1 MGWPQSK
8 VTAPFQEEERDTDT
22 QGDGHVMME
31 AATAVMRPQAEDS
44 RSPKSFRRQE
54 GGALPRLG
62 LGSGL
67 QAARDESLLFGTV
80 CSPGDL
86 PTRVLTL
93 LPVTVPPATRP
104 PGRTTL
110 HTRVPPCIP
119 LHCPTLSCAVSQTP
133 VGHEGPRESWV
144 PGGVGGWT
152 FPAASCPLARSP
164 RFLLGALAE
173 ARTPSVKDR
182 HQAPACKTLTGPF
195 RTAVQLAALYRS
207 SPGTTQPHT
216 DPYK

>member
-1 MGWPQSK
+1 MRPGPNPSTCQWDLIWKQGFAEDQLRVRSLGWPQSK

-22 QGDGHVMME
+22 QGDGHVMTE
-31 AATAVMRPQAEDS
+31 AATGVMRPQAEDS
-44 RSPKSFRRQE
+44 RSPKSCRRQE

-80 CSPGDL
+80 CSPGDS

-93 LPVTVPPATRP
+93 LPVTVPPATCP

-152 FPAASCPLARSP
+152 FPAASCPQPGHPGFCWELWPRQGPPQSRTGIEHQHAR
-164 RFLLGALAE
+164 
-173 ARTPSVKDR
+173 
-182 HQAPACKTLTGPF
+182 H
-195 RTAVQLAALYRS
+195 
-207 SPGTTQPHT
+207 
-216 DPYK
+216 